1 MIRKTLTAGVAT
13 LAFLLLPA
21 PAPATFH
28 LMTIVE
34 VFPGTATDPTAQYI
48 MLQMYAPGQNFVAGQ
63 PVAIFD
69 ANGVPLGTFTFQSDV
84 ANGADRSTILISTP
98 DAETLFG
105 IAADLTMMPVIEPA
119 GGAVCYSEGIDCVAW
134 GSFSNPTALPTPP
147 DTVFNAPTG
156 LTPGMAIHRDIT
168 DPFGDVTSF
177 ALAPPAPE
185 NNAGQTAKLACAAD
199 CNGDG
204 QVSVN
209 EIVTMVDIALGSAP
223 LSECEPG
230 DANHDGQITI
240 NEILTAVDNALNG
253 CPS

>member
-1 MIRKTLTAGVAT
+1 MMRKTLTAAVAA
-13 LAFLLLPA
+13 LVFLLLPA

-28 LMTIVE
+28 LMKIVE
-34 VFPGTATDPTAQYI
+34 IFPGTTSDPTAQYV
-48 MLQMYAPGQNFVAGQ
+48 MLQMYAPFQNFVAAQ

-69 ANGVPLGTFTFQSDV
+69 ASGTPLGTFTFQSDV
-84 ANGADRSTILISTP
+84 AKGANRSTILIATP
-98 DAETLFG
+98 AADALFG
-105 IAADLTMMPVIEPA
+105 ITADLTMTPVIEPA
-119 GGAVCYSEGIDCVAW
+119 GGAVCYAEGIDCVAW
-134 GSFSNPTALPTPP
+134 GSFSDPTALPAPP
-147 DTVFNAPTG
+147 DTIFNAPTG

-177 ALAPPAPE
+177 ALAAPAPE
-185 NNAGQTAKLACAAD
+185 NNAGQTARLGCVAD

-204 QVSVN
+204 QVSVD
-209 EIVTMVDIALGSAP
+209 EILTMVDIALGNVP

-230 DANHDGQITI
+230 DANHDGQIAI